1 MMGTLYL
8 GWKYVTYHR
17 WKTGLLIAAISLIL
31 FLPPALMLVI
41 DRGAQSL
48 NARAD
53 ATPLLLGA
61 PGSPL
66 ELTLSSLY
74 FRTTVPA
81 TLNYG
86 ASDAIDPVLAEAV
99 PVYVRFRSRQ
109 FPIVGTNSAYLDYR
123 RLALSSGRG
132 FALLGE
138 CVIGANVAR
147 ALALSVGDSIISS
160 PESLFDIA
168 GVYPLKMKVVGIL
181 QPSLTPDDQA
191 ILTDLKTTWVIEG
204 LGHGHQDL
212 NEAASPD
219 LVLSRD
225 ASKVTANAAVVQ
237 FNEITDANRDS
248 FHFHGDNS
256 GYPVSGL
263 IVIPRDEKALA
274 ILLGR
279 FLGTE
284 GAQLIRPTEVISE
297 LLATVFTVQAFVLL
311 IMGLVG
317 LATLITAILVFAL
330 SIRLRARE
338 RLTLQRMGAARS
350 NIMLMMGSETLFV
363 LLASTMIAAALL
375 GLTQLVGT
383 EQLVLL
389 LSQW

>member
-1 MMGTLYL
+1 MMGTFYL
-8 GWKYVTYHR
+8 GWKYVAHHR
-17 WKTGLLIAAISLIL
+17 WKTSLLIASISLIL
-31 FLPPALMLVI
+31 FLPPALLMVI

-48 NARAD
+48 NARAN

-66 ELTLSSLY
+66 ELTLSTLY

-81 TLNYG
+81 TLSYG
-86 ASDAIDPVLAEAV
+86 ASDAVDPALAETV

-109 FPIVGTNSAYLDYR
+109 FPIVGTNSAYLDSR
-123 RLALSSGRG
+123 ELALSTGRG

-147 ALALSVGDSIISS
+147 TLALSIGDSIISS

-181 QPSLTPDDQA
+181 EPSLTPDDEA

-225 ASKVTANAAVVQ
+225 EDVVTANAAVVQ
-237 FNEITDANRDS
+237 YNEITDANRGS

-263 IVIPRDEKALA
+263 IVIPRDDKALA

-279 FLGTE
+279 FLGRE

-317 LATLITAILVFAL
+317 FATLITAILVFAL

-338 RLTLQRMGAARS
+338 RLTLQRMGAARG
-350 NIMLMMGSETLFV
+350 NIALMMGSETLFV
-363 LLASTMIAAALL
+363 LLASGFVAAALL
-375 GLTQLVGT
+375 GLTQLIGT
-383 EQLVLL
+383 GQLVLL